1 MYCSGSILV
10 VASTA
15 AVVIALTWGGITHP
29 WSSKEVL
36 LTIIVGD
43 FGFFIF
49 FEYERTYAK
58 NPIVRIGDCLHRSDA
73 QIID

>member
-36 LTIIVGD
+36 LPLVLGA
-43 FGFFIF
+43 FGFFLF
-49 FEYERTYAK
+49 FAYEGTYAE